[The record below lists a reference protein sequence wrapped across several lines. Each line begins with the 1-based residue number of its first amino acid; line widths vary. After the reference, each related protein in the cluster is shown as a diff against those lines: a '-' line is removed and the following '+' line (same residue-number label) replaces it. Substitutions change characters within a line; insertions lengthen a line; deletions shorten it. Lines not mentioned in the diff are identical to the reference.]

1 MVATDRA
8 RDRSLAG
15 HGPWCSVGA
24 GQARRLVVA
33 VARRADKLEELA
45 REAGGKVLP
54 LPLDLANDA
63 QVGGLVDELGK
74 RGLNIDLL
82 INNAGYACSGPV
94 ESVPVAAIR
103 RQFDVNLFGLIGVT
117 QAVLPSMRA
126 NRCGR
131 IVNVSSVAGI
141 LSLPFLGI
149 YCA

>member
-1 MVATDRA
+1 M
-8 RDRSLAG
+8 
-15 HGPWCSVGA
+15 
-24 GQARRLVVA
+24 
-33 VARRADKLEELA
+33 
-45 REAGGKVLP
+45 LP